1 MATIVQIS
9 DLHFGSEDPALV
21 EALSESIAEIS
32 PDAVAV
38 CGDLTQKGKRREFLA
53 AAEFLAALDAP
64 VVIAEG
70 NHDTPFWNMFA
81 RMTAPFAR
89 FRKRLA
95 RARTEAF
102 LDDRLVMH
110 TLNTARG
117 VQARPDW
124 SLGSVRLREAQ
135 EVIDQLNQGHK
146 DAAKA
151 VVCHHP
157 LITPRNAPFPART
170 KRGEAA
176 ARILAEGGVDLVLTG
191 HLHVEFAERFPFHDM
206 TSWAVGAGT
215 ALSTRTRGVPA
226 GFNAIRILP
235 EAFELTVYHSV
246 GAAFEAVRDE
256 KLARRP

>member
-1 MATIVQIS
+1 MLVLSRGRT
-9 DLHFGSEDPALV
+9 DGWDTALGR
-21 EALSESIAEIS
+21 S
-32 PDAVAV
+32 
-38 CGDLTQKGKRREFLA
+38 Q
-53 AAEFLAALDAP
+53 
-64 VVIAEG
+64 
-70 NHDTPFWNMFA
+70 
-81 RMTAPFAR
+81 
-89 FRKRLA
+89 RLA

-146 DAAKA
+146 AAAKA

-170 KRGEAA
+170 RRGEAA

-191 HLHVEFAERFPFHDM
+191 HLHVEFV
-206 TSWAVGAGT
+206 AVVRHHMSCLASGHLGVGGACFA
-215 ALSTRTRGVPA
+215 ALHEGGSGVP
-226 GFNAIRILP
+226 L
-235 EAFELTVYHSV
+235 V
-246 GAAFEAVRDE
+246 
-256 KLARRP
+256 